1 MTKWRLFIGGV
12 GLRLM
17 FLTPRDGM
25 GNHQS
30 PWQLESSFLLALS

>member
-30 PWQLESSFLLALS
+30 HGNWSRRFS